1 MKQKIDD
8 MMSMKFLYNVDQVNL
23 LKIFFRTNVANA
35 VKNNGDLKG
44 YGVTPGTATSPQS
57 P

>member
-44 YGVTPGTATSPQS
+44 YAF
-57 P
+57 